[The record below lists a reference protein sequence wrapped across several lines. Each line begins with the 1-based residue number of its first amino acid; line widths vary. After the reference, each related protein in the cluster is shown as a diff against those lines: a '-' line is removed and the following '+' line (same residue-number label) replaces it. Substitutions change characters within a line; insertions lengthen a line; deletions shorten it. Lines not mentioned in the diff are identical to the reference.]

1 MPAIPFPAYLPES
14 QLVQRS
20 TNIHNATHSG
30 LDVVCAWP
38 VSGQYGPGTRVLYYV
53 LVAACVF
60 ARKAEWIRNAGL
72 AAVLLF
78 PAVAAL
84 HGIVLATL
92 HREGAVDMDVYG
104 AFQLCSIGI
113 LTAPATVKLSKT
125 YFNNPGRN
133 IIFLWTGLILAGLLS
148 LTVEFIRIESTS
160 CPIDDQAT
168 IEWAAKNHTFPYNMS
183 PSCGMICG
191 EDGPFSPL
199 RQGAADNIY
208 VIPVPHALTF
218 NTATL
223 ISAACCVPAILS
235 LVSTWIKILE
245 YNWETFS
252 SRYVNSTNSTESTE
266 KSDERPIK
274 GTNGA
279 TPKQMNGIAA
289 RIRGWLT
296 LIEIPVFVAAVLA
309 ILVKGEMNFF
319 SEPVNYQTEP
329 ITSIGQWA
337 PIVGTGL
344 AAIGSL
350 YVLFAATM
358 DADESENDDQEIRLD
373 ADANADAS
381 EHNSNCTE
389 YTSRGNSP
397 ESLDSISPQRSSQ
410 MIDGSPSTEIVRTST
425 QASISPRLPR
435 TATNQSERSVH
446 SGGRRKVTQYLN
458 LASMKLAA
466 KAHDQF
472 QDSGYHAK
480 GLSSFPEVPGEIF
493 RNENLPEIQRAYS
506 PIPRS
511 RASSFIGSESSHG
524 EGSSR
529 VPLEIPRHLSLP
541 GPPTPTRPI
550 TRPRHAYTLPS
561 RGGSCAVGGGH
572 LGDTLDEVPFARDTG
587 IETAAETSIAHA
599 SRPSALEV
607 SPTTLTPNSQE
618 APKIVVS
625 SD

>member
-1 MPAIPFPAYLPES
+1 
-14 QLVQRS
+14 
-20 TNIHNATHSG
+20 
-30 LDVVCAWP
+30 
-38 VSGQYGPGTRVLYYV
+38 
-53 LVAACVF
+53 
-60 ARKAEWIRNAGL
+60 
-72 AAVLLF
+72 
-78 PAVAAL
+78 
-84 HGIVLATL
+84 
-92 HREGAVDMDVYG
+92 
-104 AFQLCSIGI
+104 
-113 LTAPATVKLSKT
+113 
-125 YFNNPGRN
+125 
-133 IIFLWTGLILAGLLS
+133 
-148 LTVEFIRIESTS
+148 
-160 CPIDDQAT
+160 
-168 IEWAAKNHTFPYNMS
+168 MS
-183 PSCGMICG
+183 PSCGMVCG

-381 EHNSNCTE
+381 EHDSNCTE

-410 MIDGSPSTEIVRTST
+410 MIDRSPSKEIVRTTT
-425 QASISPRLPR
+425 QASISPKLPR
-435 TATNQSERSVH
+435 TTTNQSERSVH
-446 SGGRRKVTQYLN
+446 SGGRRKGITPKDFQAFRKSQAKFFGMKIYQRFKELILRS
-458 LASMKLAA
+458 LAPELAA
-466 KAHDQF
+466 LL
-472 QDSGYHAK
+472 G
-480 GLSSFPEVPGEIF
+480 
-493 RNENLPEIQRAYS
+493 
-506 PIPRS
+506 
-511 RASSFIGSESSHG
+511 
-524 EGSSR
+524 
-529 VPLEIPRHLSLP
+529 
-541 GPPTPTRPI
+541 
-550 TRPRHAYTLPS
+550 PS
-561 RGGSCAVGGGH
+561 RLMEKAAHEYHWKFRDIFHYQGHQLRRVQSRDHGMLIHCHQEVGHVQFLEGI
-572 LGDTLDEVPFARDTG
+572 LVTLLMRFRLL
-587 IETAAETSIAHA
+587 ET
-599 SRPSALEV
+599 RV
-607 SPTTLTPNSQE
+607 
-618 APKIVVS
+618 
-625 SD
+625 